1 MDMRIS
7 LVTLG
12 VADLDRSRA
21 FYGALGWSES
31 PSPDGIVFYQAGGL
45 VVALWERSALAI
57 DSGTQDL
64 DRGGWGGATLAV
76 NVSEPSEVDRLM
88 AEAADAGAR
97 VVREPAATY
106 WGGYAGVFCDPDDH
120 PWEIAYNPYWTVTD
134 DGRTLVGA
142 DGRG

>member
-21 FYGALGWSES
+21 FYAALGWQEA
-31 PSPDGIVFYQAGGL
+31 PSPDGIVFYQAGSQ
-45 VVALWERSALAI
+45 VVALWERAALSI

-64 DRGGWGGATLAV
+64 DRGGWGGVTLAV
-76 NVSEPSEVDRLM
+76 NVHTPADVDEVIAQ
-88 AEAADAGAR
+88 AEECGAR
-97 VVREPAATY
+97 VVRTPAPTY
-106 WGGYAGVFCDPDDH
+106 WGGYSGVFCDPDDH
-120 PWEIAYNPYWTVTD
+120 PWEIAYNPYWTITD
-134 DGRTLVGA
+134 DGRTLVG